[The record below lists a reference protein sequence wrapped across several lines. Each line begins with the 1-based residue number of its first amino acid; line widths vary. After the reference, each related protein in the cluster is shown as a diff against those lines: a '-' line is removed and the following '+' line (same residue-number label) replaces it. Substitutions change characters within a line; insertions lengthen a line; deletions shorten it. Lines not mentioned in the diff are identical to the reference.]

1 MNRLDEIKAKAL
13 DAAQHVTQDAA
24 KREALADDLITLVG
38 LMIQA
43 VGKSVATN
51 GESDLNEA
59 EDFED
64 RESAQTRYLT
74 GERIQDGARWAVEE
88 SVAADLARYED
99 SKWGAPVWRPRC
111 PECGVRVGMHSD
123 VQYGAEGR
131 TSAETG
137 HKDDCRTGRRCP
149 SCHAEIG
156 HYPTCER
163 REIVRWARQQVAAEF
178 LQPGTEVDAP
188 AIACKLC
195 HGPDDHGTDCRDVT

>member
-88 SVAADLARYED
+88 SVAADPARYERH
-99 SKWGAPVWRPRC
+99 GGQPVWKPRC
-111 PECGVRVGMHSD
+111 PDCGVRVGMVNEIGKQGGRVTYTHLD
-123 VQYGAEGR
+123 HAEDCETGWDICPGCGAE
-131 TSAETG
+131 
-137 HKDDCRTGRRCP
+137 P
-149 SCHAEIG
+149 SH
-156 HYPTCER
+156 
-163 REIVRWARQQVAAEF
+163 
-178 LQPGTEVDAP
+178 GTECVDGA
-188 AIACKLC
+188 
-195 HGPDDHGTDCRDVT
+195 